1 MTHFVVNNY
10 PLRVAN
16 GWGEGLFDIP
26 NTKVVLKA
34 RPVDKFKALR
44 RVDNAIL
51 EVQTQNRRNRASD
64 VIEKD
69 THLESLQELLVSIQ
83 NENDVLFDV
92 TLILTAYDEKGKNTV
107 KKQVRRRLRE
117 MGFMF
122 NEMFGRQTD
131 AYLTSQICMT
141 DKLKLSRGFI
151 RAASRLCFRL

>member
-1 MTHFVVNNY
+1 M
-10 PLRVAN
+10 
-16 GWGEGLFDIP
+16 
-26 NTKVVLKA
+26 
-34 RPVDKFKALR
+34 
-44 RVDNAIL
+44 DNAIL

-131 AYLTSQICMT
+131 AYLTSQICMA
-141 DKLKLSRGFI
+141 DKLKLSRGI
-151 RAASRLCFRL
+151 HTSSIAAVFPFVSNAIVDDGGLLIGENKLPVFVDFMKRDPEHT